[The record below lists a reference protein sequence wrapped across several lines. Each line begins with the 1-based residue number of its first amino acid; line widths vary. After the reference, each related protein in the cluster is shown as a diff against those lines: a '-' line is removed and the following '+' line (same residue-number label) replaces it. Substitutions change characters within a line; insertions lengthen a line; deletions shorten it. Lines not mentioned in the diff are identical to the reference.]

1 MQPFFDLHEE
11 ARARQAERIAGAERA
26 RMRAEAT
33 RRPPRTPLNLQA
45 AAVLRQVADHLEGR
59 SVRTA

>member
-11 ARARQAERIAGAERA
+11 ARARQAERIAGAERG

-33 RRPPRTPLNLQA
+33 RRPPSTPLTLRTA
-45 AAVLRQVADHLEGR
+45 MLLRQVADHLEGR

>member
-11 ARARQAERIAGAERA
+11 ARARQAERLAAAEQA
-26 RMRAEAT
+26 RMLADAT
-33 RRPPRTPLNLQA
+33 RRPPRTPLTLRTA
-45 AAVLRQVADHLEGR
+45 TLLRQVADHLEGR